1 MTASQSSCDQ
11 VSESASLRDTP
22 LPASQKTILSF
33 ANDLPNIC
41 SLVGLLCAVL
51 AIYYAVLEIFPA
63 AMIGMIWA
71 IFFDWSDGI
80 IARRMKGR
88 TEEQRFFGAQL
99 DSLVDIISFSICP
112 AVVLLSYGHFS
123 PWFIPGAFIIAA
135 TGVIRLSYFN
145 VFGLVEEST
154 YMGLAL
160 DNNIIILVFAFL
172 FNGLISHTAFSI
184 LIYILLMLLAAL
196 NVAPI
201 KTPKFAGRWY
211 YALLV
216 YSLAL
221 SMIYGWQLYLL
232 R

>member
-1 MTASQSSCDQ
+1 MTTSQSSCDQ
-11 VSESASLRDTP
+11 GAA

-33 ANDLPNIC
+33 TKDLPNIC

-51 AIYYAVLEIFPA
+51 AIYYAVLEIFSA

-123 PWFIPGAFIIAA
+123 PWFIPGAFIIVA

-211 YALLV
+211 YALTV

-221 SMIYGWQLYLL
+221 SMIYGWQLHMI